1 MRFSSASAS
10 ALAWLALCLSPSAWS
25 QAQRYAA
32 DPMAEAITPPSA
44 QRFEQ
49 AWDVLSI
56 MGKPLPSSLTRQPRV
71 VMRPQGGLLVDGGCN
86 QFSGRFERD
95 AQGLF
100 RVSKYG
106 GTHGAC
112 GEPPR
117 SEALLN
123 SALMM
128 ADGFRWERGAL
139 VLLGGQ
145 SELLRLQPSANQ
157 DSQEI
162 EQALA
167 SRPPVVAATPRL
179 AAVQEPVRQVCRP
192 LKATKSKSRKAKAGK
207 IKPGRVVCHPVKGV
221 KGSKG
226 VKGVKG
232 GGKLSAFKARGGAKS
247 RSLKAIKAKAKRAAR
262 LRKRR

>member
-1 MRFSSASAS
+1 MRLTSAGAS

-25 QAQRYAA
+25 QALRSSA
-32 DPMAEAITPPSA
+32 DPIAEAITPAGA

-56 MGKPLPSSLTRQPRV
+56 MGKPLPPTPLRQPRV
-71 VMRPQGGLLVDGGCN
+71 VLRPQGSLLVDGGCN
-86 QFSGRFERD
+86 RFSGRFERD

-128 ADGFRWERGAL
+128 ADSFRWERGAL

-162 EQALA
+162 EQALV
-167 SRPPVVAATPRL
+167 RPPVTGAESRS
-179 AAVQEPVRQVCRP
+179 VQAPTRQVCRP
-192 LKATKSKSRKAKAGK
+192 VKTAKSRKMKAGK
-207 IKPGRVVCHPVKGV
+207 IKASRVVCQPVKGV

-226 VKGVKG
+226 IKGSKMSASKA
-232 GGKLSAFKARGGAKS
+232 KLSAKS
-247 RSLKAIKAKAKRAAR
+247 RSLKAIKSKSTAKS
-262 LRKRR
+262 RKRR

>member
-1 MRFSSASAS
+1 MRLSSASAS

-25 QAQRYAA
+25 QAPHSAA
-32 DPMAEAITPPSA
+32 DPIAEAIPPAAA

-56 MGKPLPSSLTRQPRV
+56 MGKPLPSALTRQPRIV
-71 VMRPQGGLLVDGGCN
+71 LRPQGSLLVDGGCN
-86 QFSGRFERD
+86 QFSGRFERN

-128 ADGFRWERGAL
+128 ADGFRWDGGAL

-157 DSQEI
+157 DGQEI

-167 SRPPVVAATPRL
+167 SRPAAAFASQSSSVRQAT
-179 AAVQEPVRQVCRP
+179 RQVCRP
-192 LKATKSKSRKAKAGK
+192 VKVAQSKSRKAKAGK
-207 IKPGRVVCHPVKGV
+207 IKPARVVCQPVKSLK
-221 KGSKG
+221 KG
-226 VKGVKG
+226 
-232 GGKLSAFKARGGAKS
+232 FKAS
-247 RSLKAIKAKAKRAAR
+247 KAKARKSSRLKSGAKAR
-262 LRKRR
+262 QRTR